1 MKPDAD
7 AAVNAL
13 RRSCSRCGDRYP
25 RFYFSSC
32 GQCWDC
38 FDPPRRRLDE
48 PRGDGKPVRKERAE
62 DAIFTE
68 FEQHYEA
75 FRRTL
80 SDRQSDVFTKLY
92 GEQKTQSA
100 IAEDLGIS

>member
-1 MKPDAD
+1 M
-7 AAVNAL
+7 
-13 RRSCSRCGDRYP
+13 
-25 RFYFSSC
+25 
-32 GQCWDC
+32 
-38 FDPPRRRLDE
+38 
-48 PRGDGKPVRKERAE
+48 RKERAE

-100 IAEDLGIS
+100 IAEDLGISQARVGQILDIIRKRLKLACLRELAYPFDRRDDPL